1 MLNEMEGNGLSGQGA
16 NWLKG
21 MVTVHIRGGQP
32 EQLVN
37 RALAGGLQLSSIKWT
52 SSGLL
57 EFELSVSDF
66 FGLRPYLKETGCRVH
81 VTKRWGLPFLLVK
94 AERRKLFAGGIVLFF
109 ALIFM
114 LSSLVWS
121 IEIQGN
127 VKLTEDQIRLAA
139 KQEGLY
145 PMQWSF
151 RLADADILS
160 KQLVRKLPGS
170 SWVGVE
176 KKGTK
181 VIIQVVESTIPERAS
196 LETPRHLVASADAV
210 VTEIIAEAGR
220 PVVRKNT
227 RVKKDQTLI
236 SGTIGGEE
244 FSRTVVAKGKVRGL
258 VWYEFE
264 ISSPLVQHV
273 KVYTGEKKTKWFAV
287 IGSRALQVSGYG
299 DNPYSSSEAIRHEE
313 KASWRNWSLPIGR
326 MKETVMET
334 RMEDRTLTEEEAKS
348 TGILQAKAEV
358 LIKAGSDAVIRD
370 EIVLHE
376 KADNGKVYMKV
387 LFEVEESIA
396 EELPLVHS
404 QGE

>member
-1 MLNEMEGNGLSGQGA
+1 MSIQGA
-16 NWLKG
+16 QWLKG

-32 EQLVN
+32 EMLVN
-37 RALAGGLQLSSIKWT
+37 RALAGGLQLSSIRWT
-52 SSGLL
+52 SKGLL
-57 EFELSVSDF
+57 QFELSVSDF
-66 FGLRPYLKETGCRVH
+66 FKLRTYLKETGCRVH
-81 VTKRWGLPFLLVK
+81 VTARKGLPFLLVK

-109 ALIFM
+109 AIIFM

-121 IEIQGN
+121 IEVQGN
-127 VKLTEDQIRLAA
+127 VKLTEEQIRAVA

-151 RLADADILS
+151 RLADADVLS
-160 KQLVRKLPGS
+160 KQLVRKLPGA

-181 VIIQVVESTIPERAS
+181 VIIQVVEQTVPKQKA
-196 LETPRHLVASADAV
+196 LNNPRHLVASTDAV

-227 RVKKDQTLI
+227 KVKKGQTLI

-244 FSRTVVAKGKVRGL
+244 HSRTVVAKGTVRGL
-258 VWYEFE
+258 VWYEFS
-264 ISSPLVQHV
+264 IASPLTQSV

-299 DNPYSSSEAIRHEE
+299 DTPFAASETIRHEE
-313 KASWRNWSLPIGR
+313 KAAWRNWSLPIGR
-326 MKETVMET
+326 MKETVMEM
-334 RMEDRTLTEEEAKS
+334 RMEKRKLTEAEAKGI
-348 TGILQAKAEV
+348 GILQAKADV

-376 KADNGKVYMKV
+376 KAENGKVYMKV
-387 LFEVEESIA
+387 LFEVEQSIVK
-396 EELPLVHS
+396 EMPLVQM
-404 QGE
+404 QGD

>member
-1 MLNEMEGNGLSGQGA
+1 MSGQGA

-32 EQLVN
+32 EELVN
-37 RALAGGLQLSSIKWT
+37 RALAGGLQLSSIRWT
-52 SSGLL
+52 SRGLL
-57 EFELSVSDF
+57 EFEISVSDF
-66 FGLRPYLKETGCRVH
+66 FGLRTYLKETGCRVH
-81 VTKRWGLPFLLVK
+81 VIQRKGLPFLLVK
-94 AERRKLFAGGIVLFF
+94 AEKRKLFAAGIVLFF

-121 IEIQGN
+121 IEVQGN
-127 VKLTEDQIRLAA
+127 VKLSEDQIRLAA

-151 RLADADILS
+151 RLTDADVLS
-160 KQLVRKLPGS
+160 KELVRKLPGS
-170 SWVGVE
+170 TWVGVE

-181 VIIQVVESTIPERAS
+181 VLIQVVESTIPNQAS
-196 LETPRHLVASADAV
+196 LQNPRHLVASADAV

-227 RVKKDQTLI
+227 KVKKDQTLI

-244 FSRTVVAKGKVRGL
+244 NSRTVVAKGKVRGL

-264 ISSPLVQHV
+264 VASPMIQHV
-273 KVYTGEKKTKWFAV
+273 KVYTGEKKVKWFAV
-287 IGSRALQVSGYG
+287 IGSRALQVSGFGKNEYTA
-299 DNPYSSSEAIRHEE
+299 SEAIRYEQ
-313 KASWRNWSLPIGR
+313 KASWRDWSIPIGR

-334 RMEDRTLTEEEAKS
+334 RMEDRNLTEEEAK
-348 TGILQAKAEV
+348 TVGILQAKADV

-387 LFEVEESIA
+387 LFEVEQSIVK
-396 EELPLVHS
+396 EMPLVQM

>member
-1 MLNEMEGNGLSGQGA
+1 
-16 NWLKG
+16 
-21 MVTVHIRGGQP
+21 MVTVHIRGGEP
-32 EQLVN
+32 EELVN
-37 RALAGGLQLSSIKWT
+37 KALAGGLQLSSIRWT

-66 FGLRPYLKETGCRVH
+66 FGLRAYLKETGCRAH
-81 VTKRWGLPFLLVK
+81 VIERKGLPFLLVR

-121 IEIQGN
+121 IEVQGN
-127 VKLTEDQIRLAA
+127 TKLSEDQILLAA
-139 KQEGLY
+139 REEGLY
-145 PMQWSF
+145 PMQWAF
-151 RLADADILS
+151 RLTDTDVLS

-170 SWVGVE
+170 TWVGVE

-181 VIIQVVESTIPERAS
+181 IIIQVVESTIPEQAS
-196 LETPRHLVASADAV
+196 LQTPRHLVASSDAV

-220 PVVRKNT
+220 PVVKKNT
-227 RVKKDQTLI
+227 RVKKNQILI

-244 FSRTVVAKGKVRGL
+244 FSRTVVARGNVRGL

-264 ISSPLVQHV
+264 VYSPLVQHV
-273 KVYTGEKKTKWFAV
+273 KVYTGEQKTKWFAV
-287 IGSRALQVSGYG
+287 IGSRALQVSGFG
-299 DNPYSSSEAIRHEE
+299 KSSYTASETIRHEE
-313 KASWRNWSLPIGR
+313 KVSWRSWSLPIGR
-326 MKETVMET
+326 MKESVMET
-334 RMEDRTLTEEEAKS
+334 RLEDRTLTEEEARS
-348 TGILQAKAEV
+348 IGILQAKADV
-358 LIKAGSDAVIRD
+358 LSKAGSDAVIRD

-387 LFEVEESIA
+387 LFEVEQSIVK
-396 EELPLVHS
+396 EMPLVQM

>member
-1 MLNEMEGNGLSGQGA
+1 LEANGMSGQGTD
-16 NWLKG
+16 WLKG

-32 EQLVN
+32 EMLVN
-37 RALAGGLQLSSIKWT
+37 RALSGGLQLSSIRWT

-66 FGLRPYLKETGCRVH
+66 FGLRPYLKETGCRAH
-81 VTKRWGLPFLLVK
+81 VTKRKGLPFLLVK
-94 AERRKLFAGGIVLFF
+94 AERRKLFAAGIVLFF
-109 ALIFM
+109 AIIFM

-121 IEIQGN
+121 IEVQGN

-139 KQEGLY
+139 RQEGLY
-145 PMQWSF
+145 PLQWSF
-151 RLADADILS
+151 RLADADVMS
-160 KQLVRKLPGS
+160 KHLVRKLPGS
-170 SWVGVE
+170 TWVGVE

-181 VIIQVVESTIPERAS
+181 VIIQVVESTIPEQAS
-196 LETPRHLVASADAV
+196 LQTPRHLVASADAV
-210 VTEIIAEAGR
+210 VTDIIAEAGR

-227 RVKKDQTLI
+227 KVKKGQTLI

-244 FSRTVVAKGKVRGL
+244 FSRTIVAKGKVRGL

-287 IGSRALQVSGYG
+287 FGSRALQVSGYG

-326 MKETVMET
+326 MKETIMET
-334 RMEDRTLTEEEAKS
+334 RMDERALTEEEARS
-348 TGILQAKAEV
+348 AGILQAKADV

-387 LFEVEESIA
+387 LFEVEQSIVK
-396 EELPLVHS
+396 EMPLVQM

>member
-1 MLNEMEGNGLSGQGA
+1 MSGQGA
-16 NWLKG
+16 KWIKG
-21 MVTVHIRGGQP
+21 MVTVQIRGGQA

-37 RALAGGLQLSSIKWT
+37 RALAGGLQLSSIRWT

-66 FGLRPYLKETGCRVH
+66 FGLRPYLKETGCRIH
-81 VTKRWGLPFLLVK
+81 VTKRKGLPFLLVK

-109 ALIFM
+109 AIIFM
-114 LSSLVWS
+114 LSSLVWN
-121 IEIQGN
+121 IEVRGN
-127 VKLTEDQIRLAA
+127 VKLTEDQVRQAA
-139 KQEGLY
+139 KEEGLY

-151 RLADADILS
+151 RLTDADVLS

-170 SWVGVE
+170 TWVGVE

-181 VIIQVVESTIPERAS
+181 VIIQVVESTIPEQAS
-196 LETPRHLVASADAV
+196 LNTPRHLVAAADAV
-210 VTEIIAEAGR
+210 VTEVIAEAGR

-227 RVKKDQTLI
+227 RVKKDQILI

-244 FSRTVVAKGKVRGL
+244 NSRTVVAKGSVRGL
-258 VWYEFE
+258 VWYEYE
-264 ISSPLVQHV
+264 IASPLVQQI

-299 DNPYSSSEAIRHEE
+299 KDGYSASEAIRHEE
-313 KASWRNWSLPIGR
+313 KVAWRNWTLPIGR

-334 RMEDRTLTEEEAKS
+334 RLENRELTEEEAKS
-348 TGILQAKAEV
+348 AGILQAKANV
-358 LIKAGSDAVIRD
+358 LLKAGSDAVIRD

-387 LFEVEESIA
+387 LFEVEQSIVK
-396 EELPLVHS
+396 EMPLVQM

>member
-1 MLNEMEGNGLSGQGA
+1 MSVQGSQ
-16 NWLKG
+16 WLKG

-37 RALAGGLQLSSIKWT
+37 RALAGGLQLSSIRWT
-52 SSGLL
+52 SGGLL

-66 FGLRPYLKETGCRVH
+66 FRLRTYLKETGCRVH
-81 VTKRWGLPFLLVK
+81 VTKRKGFPFWLVK
-94 AERRKLFAGGIVLFF
+94 AERRKLFTGGIILFF

-121 IEIQGN
+121 VEVQGN

-139 KQEGLY
+139 KEEGLY

-151 RLADADILS
+151 RLTDADVLS

-170 SWVGVE
+170 AWIGVE

-181 VIIQVVESTIPERAS
+181 VIIQVVESTVPDQAS
-196 LETPRHLVASADAV
+196 LQNPRHLVSTSDAV

-220 PVVRKNT
+220 PVVKKNT
-227 RVKKDQTLI
+227 KVKKGQTLI

-244 FSRTVVAKGKVRGL
+244 YSRTIVAKGTVRGL

-264 ISSPLVQHV
+264 IASPMSQQI
-273 KVYTGEKKTKWFAV
+273 KVYTGEKKTKWFMV
-287 IGSRALQVSGYG
+287 VGSRALQVSGYG
-299 DNPYSSSEAIRHEE
+299 DNPYSNSESIRHEE
-313 KASWRNWSLPIGR
+313 KAAWRNWSLPIGR
-326 MKETVMET
+326 MKETIMET
-334 RMEDRTLTEEEAKS
+334 RMEERTLTEDEAKS
-348 TGILQAKAEV
+348 VGILQAKANV
-358 LIKAGSDAVIRD
+358 LLKAGTDAVIRD

-387 LFEVEESIA
+387 LFEVEQSIVK
-396 EELPLVHS
+396 EMPLVQM
-404 QGE
+404 QGD

>member
-1 MLNEMEGNGLSGQGA
+1 MDLSGQGA

-21 MVTVHIRGGQP
+21 MVTIHIRGGQP

-37 RALAGGLQLSSIKWT
+37 RALAGGLQLSSIRWT

-57 EFELSVSDF
+57 ECELSISDF
-66 FGLRPYLKETGCRVH
+66 FGLRPYLKQTGCRVH
-81 VTKRWGLPFLLVK
+81 VTKRKGLPFLLVK
-94 AERRKLFAGGIVLFF
+94 AERRKLFAAGIVLFF
-109 ALIFM
+109 AIIFM
-114 LSSLVWS
+114 LSSLIWS
-121 IEIQGN
+121 IDVQGN
-127 VKLTEDQIRLAA
+127 VKLTEDQIRAAA
-139 KQEGLY
+139 KEEGLY

-151 RLADADILS
+151 RLTDADVLS
-160 KQLVRKLPGS
+160 KKLVRKLPGS
-170 SWVGVE
+170 TWVGVE

-181 VIIQVVESTIPERAS
+181 VIIQVVESTIPEKAS
-196 LETPRHLVASADAV
+196 LNTPRHLVASTDAV

-227 RVKKDQTLI
+227 KVKKDQILI
-236 SGTIGGEE
+236 SGTIGGEMN
-244 FSRTVVAKGKVRGL
+244 SRTVVAKGNVRGL

-264 ISSPLVQHV
+264 ISSPLVQQV
-273 KVYTGEKKTKWFAV
+273 KVYTGEKETKWFAV

-299 DNPYSSSEAIRHEE
+299 DSSFGSSEAIRHEE
-313 KASWRNWSLPIGR
+313 KVSWRNWSLPIGR

-334 RMEDRTLTEEEAKS
+334 RMEDRTLTEEEAKKV
-348 TGILQAKAEV
+348 GILQAKAN
-358 LIKAGSDAVIRD
+358 LYLKAGSDAVIRD

-387 LFEVEESIA
+387 LFEVEQSIVK
-396 EELPLVHS
+396 EMPLVHM

>member
-1 MLNEMEGNGLSGQGA
+1 MSVQGSQ
-16 NWLKG
+16 WLKG

-37 RALAGGLQLSSIKWT
+37 RALAGGLQLSSIRWT
-52 SSGLL
+52 SGGLL

-66 FGLRPYLKETGCRVH
+66 FRLRTYLKETGCRVH
-81 VTKRWGLPFLLVK
+81 VTERKGFPFWLVK
-94 AERRKLFAGGIVLFF
+94 AERRKLFTGGIILFF

-121 IEIQGN
+121 VEVEGN

-139 KQEGLY
+139 KEEGLY

-151 RLADADILS
+151 RLTDADVLS

-170 SWVGVE
+170 AWIGVE

-181 VIIQVVESTIPERAS
+181 VIIQVVESTVPDQAS
-196 LETPRHLVASADAV
+196 LQNPRHLVSTSDAV

-220 PVVRKNT
+220 PVVKKNT
-227 RVKKDQTLI
+227 KVKKGQTLI

-244 FSRTVVAKGKVRGL
+244 YSRTIVAKGTVRGL

-264 ISSPLVQHV
+264 IASPMTQQI
-273 KVYTGEKKTKWFAV
+273 KVYTGEKKTKWFMV
-287 IGSRALQVSGYG
+287 VGSRALQVSGYG
-299 DNPYSSSEAIRHEE
+299 GNPYSISESIRHEE
-313 KASWRNWSLPIGR
+313 KAAWRNWSLPIGR
-326 MKETVMET
+326 MKETIMET
-334 RMEDRTLTEEEAKS
+334 RMEERTLTEDEAKS
-348 TGILQAKAEV
+348 VGILQAKANV
-358 LIKAGSDAVIRD
+358 LLKAGTDAVIRD

-387 LFEVEESIA
+387 LFEVEQSIVK
-396 EELPLVHS
+396 EMPLVQM
-404 QGE
+404 QGD